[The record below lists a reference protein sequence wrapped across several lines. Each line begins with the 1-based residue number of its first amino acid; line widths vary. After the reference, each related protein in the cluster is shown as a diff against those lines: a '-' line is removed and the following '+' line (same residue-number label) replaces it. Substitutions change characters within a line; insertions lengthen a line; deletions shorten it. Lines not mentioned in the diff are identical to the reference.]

1 MEAHHIL
8 YFYVV
13 VGAVV
18 STISIMFIGD
28 FIKRLFGFDENT
40 DEFVLGLISVL
51 SILIFI
57 VAVVAL
63 TSLTHWMLS

>member
-1 MEAHHIL
+1 MEAHHIM

-13 VGAVV
+13 VGAAV
-18 STISIMFIGD
+18 SAMSILFIGD
-28 FIKRLFGFDENT
+28 FIKRLFGFDENS

-57 VAVVAL
+57 VAILLL
-63 TSLTHWMLS
+63 TSLTYWVLS